1 MKRRIVYMLVVLS
14 LLGGPAAC
22 GGTATLAP
30 TPTVAEP
37 TAVPAATSEPT
48 AEPTDTVEPPTQE
61 PPVAETIDL
70 VPYTSD
76 AMGLRG
82 LVPAGWDEV
91 APGVYARGQGPAD
104 LVRLIQQA
112 APGMSTEQ
120 LAGLLLA
127 QLGLD
132 ALPESSGRI
141 ETAAFAWDAYQVDVE
156 APGVGTVVVDLALTE
171 SGAAA
176 YIVLLQASPEEH
188 EALREGVFLPAVE
201 ALAPA
206 EEAGEEEQALYAH
219 PEGLFT
225 VPIPTNWTAE
235 QHEGYATLASPDGQV
250 RVHVLAVEARDLLR
264 GILDAWAI
272 VDPEFDLRADEV
284 IDEPNVTG
292 AERTV
297 TVRYDT
303 GDDESLAVAGA
314 WLHEGVAYVE
324 LFQADR
330 VALQK
335 RAAQVQIISTGY
347 AIAALAQEDLSD
359 VEPLPLTDDL
369 LAEWEVYFLDTME
382 RLDVPG
388 AAVAIVQHGQV
399 VYAEGFG
406 VRDRE
411 TGEPVM
417 PETMM
422 LTGSSGK
429 SLTTLLMARLVDE
442 GAFAWDTRVVD
453 VLPTFRVADLDVTS
467 QITMRNLVCAC
478 SGVPR
483 RDFEWLFN
491 SDALSA
497 EDVVESL
504 AEFEFFTDF
513 GEAFQYSNQMVA
525 TGGYLAALAAGGTYG
540 DLYAEYTALMQ
551 AKVFDPVGMPHTTFS
566 FEEVEAGGAY
576 ATPYGRTPTGDLIPL
591 SLGDERVLVPMG
603 PAGALWSNVL
613 DLAQY
618 LITDLNWGV
627 APDGTRVVTGE
638 NLAVTWEPQVQ
649 ITADASY
656 GLGWIVEDYHGLLV
670 LSHGGNT
677 FGFTSE
683 LALVPEAD
691 LGISILSNQQTSPLN
706 QAARYRLL
714 ELVYQQEPQIDA
726 TLEFQLELI
735 EEALAELRGSLQVR
749 VEPDKVE
756 PYLGTYTHR
765 ALGEVELGWE
775 EDALVLDVGEFQA
788 EIRSRWGEGG
798 KTTYLT
804 FTPPLAGV
812 PLELKEDDAGRPVMV
827 LGVGVVEYTFEKV
840 E

>member
-1 MKRRIVYMLVVLS
+1 V
-14 LLGGPAAC
+14 
-22 GGTATLAP
+22 
-30 TPTVAEP
+30 
-37 TAVPAATSEPT
+37 
-48 AEPTDTVEPPTQE
+48 
-61 PPVAETIDL
+61 ETIEL
-70 VPYTSD
+70 VPFTSD

-91 APGVYARGQGPAD
+91 APGVYARGQGQAD

-120 LAGLLLA
+120 LAELLLA

-141 ETAAFAWDAYQVDVE
+141 DTATFDWDTYQVVVE

-171 SGAAA
+171 TDAAA
-176 YIVLLQASPEEH
+176 YIVLLQASPGEH
-188 EALREGVFLPAVE
+188 EVLREAVFLPAVE
-201 ALAPA
+201 ALARA
-206 EEAGEEEQALYAH
+206 EEAGEGEEALYTH

-250 RVHVLAVEARDLLR
+250 RVHVLAVEAQDLVR
-264 GILDAWAI
+264 GIRDAWAI
-272 VDPEFDLRADEV
+272 VDPEFDLRRDEV
-284 IDEPNVTG
+284 LDEPNVTG
-292 AERTV
+292 VERTV
-297 TVRYDT
+297 TVSYDT
-303 GDDESLAVAGA
+303 GDDETLAVAGA

-324 LFQADR
+324 LILADL
-330 VALQK
+330 VAIQK

-347 AIAALAQEDLSD
+347 TIAALAQEDLSD

-369 LAEWEVYFLDTME
+369 LAEWEATLLDTME
-382 RLDVPG
+382 WLDVPG
-388 AAVAIVQHGQV
+388 AAVAIVQHGEV

-406 VRDRE
+406 VRDWE
-411 TGEPVM
+411 TGEPVT

-422 LTGSSGK
+422 MTGSSGK

-442 GAFAWDTRVVD
+442 GAFAWDTRVVE
-453 VLPTFRVADLDVTS
+453 VLPTFRVADPDVTS
-467 QITMRNLVCAC
+467 EITMRNLVCAC

-483 RDFEWLFN
+483 RDFEWMFN
-491 SDALSA
+491 ASELSA

-504 AEFEFFTDF
+504 AEFEFFTNF

-525 TGGYLAALAAGGTYG
+525 TGGYLAALAGGGTYG
-540 DLYAEYTALMQ
+540 DLYAEYAALMQ
-551 AKVFDPVGMPHTTFS
+551 AKVFDPMGMTHTTFS

-576 ATPYGRTPTGDLIPL
+576 ATPYGRTPTGDLVPL
-591 SLGDERVLVPMG
+591 SLDDERVLMPMG

-613 DLAQY
+613 DLAKY
-618 LITDLNWGV
+618 LITDLSGGV

-670 LSHGGNT
+670 VSHGGNT
-677 FGFTSE
+677 FGYTSE
-683 LALVPEAD
+683 LALVPDAG
-691 LGISILSNQQTSPLN
+691 LGISILSNQQNSLLN
-706 QAARYRLL
+706 QTARYRLL
-714 ELVYQQEPQIDA
+714 ELVYQREPEIGA
-726 TLEFQLELI
+726 TLEFQMELI

-749 VEPDKVE
+749 VDPEKVE
-756 PYLGTYTHR
+756 PYLGTYTHT
-765 ALGEVELGWE
+765 ALGDVELGWQN
-775 EDALVLDVGEFQA
+775 DALVLDVGEFQA
-788 EIRSRWGEGG
+788 EIRSRWSEGG
-798 KTTYLT
+798 GTSYLT

-812 PLELKEDDAGRPVMV
+812 PLELKEDEAGRPVMV
-827 LGVGVVEYTFEKV
+827 LGAGVAEYTFEKV